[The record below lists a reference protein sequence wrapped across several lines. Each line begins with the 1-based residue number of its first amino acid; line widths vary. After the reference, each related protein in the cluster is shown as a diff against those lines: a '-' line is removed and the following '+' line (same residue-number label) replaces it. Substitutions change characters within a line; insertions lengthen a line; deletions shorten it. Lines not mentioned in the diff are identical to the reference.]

1 MCHEE
6 ILSFQWLAE
15 FFKIEIRTN
24 SWLRLSRVNCQHTS
38 VYVSANSQQIINR
51 FWKDSQWIVSILQWM
66 YRQTLI
72 RFSADSQQS
81 LSRFS
86 ADSQEILR
94 RFSEDS
100 QQILSRFS
108 ADSQQ
113 FQILWPSYKSLTLL
127 PNCICFPCYFS
138 RNLRSV
144 SVFKQIILT
153 DFLVVVFSRN
163 LRSV

>member
-1 MCHEE
+1 MYQPTLSRLLTDSEK
-6 ILSFQWLAE
+6 ILSELSAYFSECIGKLSSDSQR
-15 FFKIEIRTN
+15 I
-24 SWLRLSRVNCQHTS
+24 LSR
-38 VYVSANSQQIINR
+38 A
-51 FWKDSQWIVSILQWM
+51 
-66 YRQTLI
+66 
-72 RFSADSQQS
+72 SADSQQ
-81 LSRFS
+81 
-86 ADSQEILR
+86 ILR